1 MTKNPGTA
9 RGAPSSS
16 AGPLA
21 RHPTAGLVIAL
32 LSLLAFALLTLNV
45 LQQGP
50 LTGFDNRT
58 IDALHAW
65 AAHAPPLLTGLMR
78 FGSSLGF
85 YGVLGPIA
93 VFAILWIARRR
104 WREFSM
110 LLLTA
115 VGGQVVFDI
124 IAALIHRPRPH
135 FGDAFEGLTANS
147 FPSGHV
153 TSSLLL
159 FGLLLYIYVPGIR
172 SAAGRALLI
181 LGGAL
186 LVAWIAFSRLYL
198 GSHYPTDVI
207 AGFALGLGWGTLT
220 ASALEA
226 YWSTRRRPWIRGSSK
241 PTTAPSAT
249 STTRTTSSGNTR
261 KQS

>member
-1 MTKNPGTA
+1 MQESLHPQ
-9 RGAPSSS
+9 RGAPQ
-16 AGPLA
+16 AEFGPLA
-21 RHPTAGLVIAL
+21 RAPRIGFMLGSLAL
-32 LSLLAFALLTLNV
+32 LVFGLLTLGV
-45 LQQGP
+45 VTHGP

-58 IDALHAW
+58 IEALHAW
-65 AAHAPPLLTGLMR
+65 ATHAPPWLTDLMR

-85 YGVLGPIA
+85 YGVLGTIV

-172 SAAGRALLI
+172 SATGRVLFI
-181 LGGAL
+181 LGGVL

-220 ASALEA
+220 VSALETF
-226 YWSTRRRPWIRGSSK
+226 WSARRSSWAPGSSK
-241 PTTAPSAT
+241 PTTTPSAT
-249 STTRTTSSGNTR
+249 STTRTTSSGNTPKR
-261 KQS
+261 S

>member
-1 MTKNPGTA
+1 MTTNPGAA
-9 RGAPSSS
+9 RGDPSSS
-16 AGPLA
+16 SGPLA
-21 RHPTAGLVIAL
+21 RHPTFALVIAL
-32 LSLLAFALLTLNV
+32 LSLLVFALLTPNV

-50 LTGFDNRT
+50 LIGFDNRT

-93 VFAILWIARRR
+93 VFAILWIAQRR

-159 FGLLLYIYVPGIR
+159 FGLLLYIYAPGIR

-220 ASALEA
+220 VSA
-226 YWSTRRRPWIRGSSK
+226 RPAAERMPG
-241 PTTAPSAT
+241 A
-249 STTRTTSSGNTR
+249 
-261 KQS
+261 